1 MPESD
6 SVGSQLA
13 SSSPS
18 APPTV
23 RGARTR
29 QAILTSA
36 RTVFERD
43 GFLEAR
49 ISDITATA
57 SIAQGSFY
65 RYFNSKDEVFREL
78 IDDVA
83 HELYLAAASTG
94 GSHGQLPS
102 NLLID
107 LIACTSRCM
116 PSTPD

>member
-94 GSHGQLPS
+94 ESVS
-102 NLLID
+102 D
-107 LIACTSRCM
+107 LFVRRTNSPTI
-116 PSTPD
+116 